1 MRCDVLVVG
10 SGPAGVSA
18 ARALK
23 GMDVVVLERLS
34 EGPFARYHSIC
45 GEAVSD
51 RMLERAGVGFGDAV
65 AAVDTISI
73 SFPGGVEIRIPVKGH
88 VMDRPSMLR
97 TLRRECDARF
107 VRGTATSV
115 REDGDGYVVSTTAEE
130 IRCRYLIGADGAHS
144 VVRRDLFGTRPAG
157 MIPVVNTIVPG
168 EGGSVLGFTVGEE
181 YGGLYTWRFPSH
193 PGTVSVGLPKGASDP
208 EETLERGARDLP
220 YGGVPETVRGNALL
234 VGDAAGMA
242 NAICYGGIGVAML
255 SGIRAA
261 AAVRDGKPSRYARW
275 CRRCIYTNH
284 HFLEAHE
291 SFRAWTDEEIMDAM
305 EPFRNGYSIW
315 RGLYAILRRPSFSN
329 VYFSVWIAFR
339 QGW

>member
-1 MRCDVLVVG
+1 MRCEVLVVG

-18 ARALK
+18 ARALR
-23 GMDVVVLERLS
+23 GADAIVLERLS
-34 EGPFARYHSIC
+34 DAPFSRYHSIC

-51 RMLERAGVGFGDAV
+51 RMLRKAGVGFGDSV

-73 SFPGGVEIRIPVKGH
+73 SFPGGVDIRIPVKGH

-97 TLRRECDARF
+97 SLRRECGARF
-107 VRGTATSV
+107 VHGTATSV
-115 REDGDGYVVSTTAEE
+115 READDGYVVETTAGE

-144 VVRRDLFGTRPAG
+144 VVRRDLFGSSPAG
-157 MIPVVNTIVPG
+157 TIPVVNAIVPG

-193 PGTVSVGLPKGASDP
+193 PGTVSVGLPKGAPDP
-208 EETLERGARDLP
+208 TGVIEKGARDLP
-220 YGGVPETVRGNALL
+220 YGGVPEVVRGNALL

-242 NAICYGGIGVAML
+242 NAICYGGIGVAMM

-261 AAVRDGKPSRYARW
+261 EAVRDGRPSRYGRW
-275 CRRCIYTNH
+275 YRRCIYTNH

-291 SFRAWTDEEIMDAM
+291 TFRGWSDDDIRDAM
-305 EPFRNGYSIW
+305 EPFRGGYSVS
-315 RGLYAILRRPSFSN
+315 RGLYAILRRPSFAN
-329 VYFSVWIAFR
+329 VYFSVWVAFR